1 MSAAIEMV
9 TPSFFTFFIVAKS
22 TRLRIMCNT
31 TLMPRR
37 LLRVFN
43 REYRGLHEA
52 ALLLGLSAFSAQ
64 LLALVR
70 DRMLASSLGAG
81 PALDVYYAA
90 FRLPD
95 FIYVI
100 VGSFVSINVL
110 VPFISEKLSHS
121 NGKKEVRDFLGPVT
135 SFFIFSVASLSALAF
150 VLLPLVA
157 HYLVP
162 GFTATQEDS
171 FVSLARI
178 LLLSPLFLGLSNML
192 GSLTQSLRQFFVY
205 ALSPI
210 LYNLG
215 IIIGLLFL
223 FPTFGLSGI
232 AWGVALGALMHALVQ
247 VPTVIKAG
255 LWPRGFLKFSQGE
268 ILRITFLS
276 LPRTLALG
284 TQQIMIMVLISIAS
298 GMVAGSISVFNF
310 AYNLQSVPLSLIGV
324 SYSVAAFPT
333 LSRLFAKGEHEK
345 FTRYISTAVRHII
358 FWSLPVI
365 SLFIILRAQI
375 VRILY
380 GAGQFTWENTRLVAA
395 AFALFVVSLASQS
408 LILLL
413 VRGYY
418 AAGKTAKPLLINI
431 VSLFFTIILAPTFIF
446 LFECYPSML
455 SFFERLLKVEGLA
468 GTSVLA
474 LPLAFSIGSLLNIW
488 LMWALFKR
496 DFKEHTLSLRRTAFQ
511 SFMAAISAG
520 VVSFYGLRLVEPFFK
535 LETALG
541 IFLQGLSAG
550 ILGISAA
557 IIILILF
564 KNQEILEIQG
574 AFKHRFRGKEP
585 IMPSPDE
592 GPGLA

>member
-1 MSAAIEMV
+1 
-9 TPSFFTFFIVAKS
+9 
-22 TRLRIMCNT
+22 
-31 TLMPRR
+31 MPKR

-64 LLALVR
+64 LLGLVR

-81 PALDVYYAA
+81 PQLDVYYAA

-110 VPFISEKLSHS
+110 VPFISEKLSHN

-135 SFFIFSVASLSALAF
+135 SFFIFSIAFLSLLSFFAL
-150 VLLPLVA
+150 PYVA
-157 HYLVP
+157 HFLVP
-162 GFTATQEDS
+162 GFTAPQQAS
-171 FVSLARI
+171 FINLARI
-178 LLLSPLFLGLSNML
+178 LLLSPIFLGISNLL
-192 GSLTQSLRQFFVY
+192 GSLTQSMRQFFIY

-215 IIIGLLFL
+215 IIIGLIFL
-223 FPTFGLSGI
+223 YPIFGLPGI
-232 AWGVALGALMHALVQ
+232 VWGVVLGALMHALVQ
-247 VPTVIKAG
+247 VPTVIRAR
-255 LWPRGFLKFSQGE
+255 LWPKRFFKFRESE
-268 ILRITFLS
+268 IVSIAFLS

-284 TQQIMIMVLISIAS
+284 TQQIMIMVLIAGAS
-298 GMVAGSISVFNF
+298 AMAAGSISVFNF

-333 LSRLFAKGEHEK
+333 LSRLFAEGERKK
-345 FTRYISTAVRHII
+345 FTGYIATAMRHIV
-358 FWSLPVI
+358 FWTLPVI

-375 VRILY
+375 VRTLY

-395 AFALFVVSLASQS
+395 AFALFVISLAAQS
-408 LILLL
+408 LIMLL

-418 AAGKTAKPLLINI
+418 AAGKTAKPLSVNIISLLI
-431 VSLFFTIILAPTFIF
+431 TIFLAPCFVF
-446 LFECYPSML
+446 LFQHYPQTL
-455 SFFERLLKVEGLA
+455 LLLERLLKVEGLR

-474 LPLAFSIGSLLNIW
+474 LPLAFSVGSLLNLW

-496 DFKEHTLSLRRTAFQ
+496 DFKEHIPSLKRTTFE
-511 SFMAAISAG
+511 SLLAAISAG
-520 VVSFYGLRLVEPFFK
+520 VVSFYGLRLVEGLFDN
-535 LETALG
+535 ETVLG
-541 IFLQGLSAG
+541 VFLQGFSAG
-550 ILGISAA
+550 ILGISVAV
-557 IIILILF
+557 IILILVG
-564 KNQEILEIQG
+564 NREILEIQG
-574 AFKHRFRGKEP
+574 AFRNRLRGKEP
-585 IMPSPDE
+585 ILPSPDE